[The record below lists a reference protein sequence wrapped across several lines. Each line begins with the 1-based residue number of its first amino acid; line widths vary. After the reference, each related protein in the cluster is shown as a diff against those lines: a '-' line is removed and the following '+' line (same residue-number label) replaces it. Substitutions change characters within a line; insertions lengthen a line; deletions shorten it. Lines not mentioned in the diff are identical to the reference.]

1 MDNSNIWIEYVTMSV
16 HVYIFDSRYPLIFFF
31 FLSLLNIHSTIIDF
45 IANCQQYNII
55 QTLRKQVESCFLFL
69 RECITNWKFAWK
81 TTLTTLKLKNSSAE
95 S

>member
-1 MDNSNIWIEYVTMSV
+1 MDILFFISIELLLVIIDIMDNSNIWIEYVTMSV

-55 QTLRKQVESCFLFL
+55 QTSRFWE
-69 RECITNWKFAWK
+69 N
-81 TTLTTLKLKNSSAE
+81 KLNRVFYSYENA
-95 S
+95 